1 MEQTRRG
8 TISVNTE
15 NIFPIIKKSLY
26 SNHEI
31 FLRELVSNA
40 VDATQKIKTLA
51 GLGEFKGE
59 LGDLQVTISL
69 DETAK
74 TLTIS
79 DMGIGMTADEIEKYI
94 NQVAFSGATEF
105 VKKYEGKT
113 EQLIG
118 NFGLGF
124 YSAFMVSSK
133 VEINTLSF
141 KEGAEPAHWTCDGS
155 TTFEINPGTRTE
167 RGTDIIL
174 HLADDGEEFNSK
186 FKIEEILKKYC
197 KFLPVD
203 IKFDDK
209 VINNTQPLW
218 TKKPSE
224 LTDEDYLKFYEELYP
239 FSEKPLFWIHL
250 NVDYPFNLTGVLYFP
265 KLKQDFEIQKS
276 KIQLFSR
283 QVFIT
288 DSVEEIVPDFL
299 RLLHGVIDSPDIPLN
314 VSRSFLQTD
323 GNVKKINSHII
334 KKVADKL
341 SDLFKNDR
349 PSFEE
354 KWQDLEVFVKYGML
368 TEEKFKEKAN
378 NFLLL
383 KNLAGKHFTF
393 EEYKQE
399 IATLQT
405 DKDGNMVVLYTH
417 NQELH
422 DTFIASAVAR
432 SYDVVLMQSVL
443 DPHMVGL
450 LEGNGENI
458 RFKRVDSES
467 IEKLIAKDEQRE
479 ALLNEEEKTQVE
491 QLYKDLTGD
500 GKYTISSEPLA
511 TDDLP
516 IVITRSEFMRR
527 MKEMSATSG
536 GGFGGNFPDSYEL
549 VINSNHPFIKKMA
562 SSTDE
567 NRKNELARQALD
579 LALISQGMLTGSDLT
594 KFVKRSL
601 ALAD

>member
-341 SDLFKNDR
+341 NDLFKNDR

-383 KNLAGKHFTF
+383 KNLVGKHFTF

-467 IEKLIAKDEQRE
+467 IEKLIAKDEPRE
-479 ALLNEEEKTQVE
+479 SLLNDEEKTQVE

-511 TDDLP
+511 ADDLP

-536 GGFGGNFPDSYEL
+536 GGFGGSFPDSYEL

-567 NRKNELARQALD
+567 TRKNELARQALD
-579 LALISQGMLTGSDLT
+579 LALISQGMLTGADLT